1 MWDHFAA
8 FGIKVLKCQVYTKA
22 VAYLITEETRVW
34 NEKKEIMKYE
44 ILHKWKTC
52 SVLENAVTNFGSV

>member
-44 ILHKWKTC
+44 IFAQMKNL
-52 SVLENAVTNFGSV
+52 